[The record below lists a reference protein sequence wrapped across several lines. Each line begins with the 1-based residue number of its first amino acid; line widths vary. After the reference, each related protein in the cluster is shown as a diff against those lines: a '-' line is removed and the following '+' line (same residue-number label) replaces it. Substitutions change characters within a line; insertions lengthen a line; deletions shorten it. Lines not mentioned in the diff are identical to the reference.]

1 MEKRELLVD
10 LFYLPPIEFFA
21 AIEGYDKIV
30 LEKEGDYQKQT
41 YRNRAAINLSNKVE
55 TLSIPVIGG
64 NKKVKYSKVKIDYRQ
79 KWQNIHLRGIKSAY
93 GKAPYFEY
101 FYPYFED
108 IYKEQIDSLFEL
120 NYRLLTLCLKLLQ
133 IKVKVEVSSK
143 YEECPEMEDLRGKIV
158 AKQSYE
164 VRDIY
169 SPVPYNQLFGLD
181 FAPNLS
187 VIDLLFCEGPGSLEL
202 IRQSKKNN

>member
-30 LEKEGDYQKQT
+30 LEKEGNYQKQT

-64 NKKVKYSKVKIDYRQ
+64 NKKVKYNKVKIDYRQ

-108 IYKEQIDSLFEL
+108 IYKEQIGSLFEL
-120 NYRLLTLCLKLLQ
+120 NHRLLTLCLKLLQ
-133 IKVKVEVSSK
+133 IKVKVEVSSI

-164 VRDIY
+164 ARDIY